1 MRDSSR
7 ILCEKSLLNRSYGL
21 NISAFLYIDLI
32 KSSVPC
38 EETSWIAIDASW
50 FISGNLYL
58 EIYSTNIHTSKD
70 NIQSARALLKLCQE
84 ITEGTTLVSP
94 NDKDFTSLYST
105 VDKRKKI
112 KMVIDRH
119 KEENIEIESIKENR
133 PLKSMRNKS
142 SRAKRK
148 SSIKEENESFD
159 NAM

>member
-1 MRDSSR
+1 MGG
-7 ILCEKSLLNRSYGL
+7 LLETCGNQSETIHFEINTDMNRSSMIR
-21 NISAFLYIDLI
+21 NEAMINSRRN
-32 KSSVPC
+32 
-38 EETSWIAIDASW
+38 
-50 FISGNLYL
+50 NLYP

-70 NIQSARALLKLCQE
+70 NIQSARAMLKLCQE

-119 KEENIEIESIKENR
+119 KEENIEIESVKENR

>member
-1 MRDSSR
+1 MGG
-7 ILCEKSLLNRSYGL
+7 LLETCGNQSETIHFEINNEMNRSSMIR
-21 NISAFLYIDLI
+21 NEAMINSRRN
-32 KSSVPC
+32 
-38 EETSWIAIDASW
+38 
-50 FISGNLYL
+50 NLYP

-70 NIQSARALLKLCQE
+70 NIQSARAMLKLCQE

-94 NDKDFTSLYST
+94 NDTDFTSLYST

-119 KEENIEIESIKENR
+119 KEENIEIESVKENR

>member
-1 MRDSSR
+1 MGG
-7 ILCEKSLLNRSYGL
+7 LLETCGNQSETIHFEINNEMNRSSMIR
-21 NISAFLYIDLI
+21 NEAMIHSRRN
-32 KSSVPC
+32 
-38 EETSWIAIDASW
+38 
-50 FISGNLYL
+50 NLYP
-58 EIYSTNIHTSKD
+58 EIYSTNINTSKD
-70 NIQSARALLKLCQE
+70 NLQSARAMLKLCQE

-94 NDKDFTSLYST
+94 NDEDFTSLYST

-119 KEENIEIESIKENR
+119 KEENIEIESVKENR

-142 SRAKRK
+142 SRARRR